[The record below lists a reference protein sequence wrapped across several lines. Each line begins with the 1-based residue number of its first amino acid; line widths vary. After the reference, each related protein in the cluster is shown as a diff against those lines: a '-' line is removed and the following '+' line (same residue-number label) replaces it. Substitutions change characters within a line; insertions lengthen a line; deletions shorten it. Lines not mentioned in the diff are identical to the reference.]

1 MEAKRMKLKK
11 RFNKIVSWVLCLAM
25 VFNLM
30 PVFPALGAAPSTS
43 ELGDHQGYVLGYETV
58 TTTGG
63 KTLAKVTVYGYNLGF
78 HTAATVLFKFDNT
91 KLDLAMS
98 SNGNKADIT
107 KPAQLNQAITEGATL
122 PPTVIQNA
130 IDNGYI
136 TSADEITGTIVGAT
150 SGLEAYGSRTPNFDA
165 LSEGKIQ
172 MDFNVADPVGDGA
185 GGPDSLIW
193 EKRYDG
199 ATELNDF
206 KYPENELVE
215 LYSMYFAGK
224 ATGGPTTTTSIPAD
238 LDQSAFG
245 LYTEKGF
252 NSDKSDLV
260 GAGAWDRDGTP
271 LSLDEPIWVGFK
283 QPEAPKY
290 DVNFKVTQKTTTGEA
305 LSGATVTIE
314 GPNFPEQTYT
324 TNSAG
329 LLLQSGTEVGNIQ
342 LEAGKYTYTITPPST
357 DVLAYTEATFDV
369 SSSQTGAETKTLV
382 CKEREMGTYPF
393 TVKVLDGD
401 DNNAALSGVTV
412 LVDGKADGVAPT
424 GSDGTTTVSK
434 VEQPEAYPVKLSKTG
449 YVDKAFKVKV
459 DLNGNGTITLVD
471 GDETIVLTQKDGDT
485 APIVTVT
492 MARQQKLI
500 TVPVK
505 DASEGNALI
514 PGSSVTVT
522 AKPGGTV
529 PPSLKLPLT
538 FKDESDGTTDGNVIL
553 NLPNGD
559 YQITINAPGYE
570 SSDAMDLKVEETQ
583 VTLGNNPPVTLDG
596 SSAGTVTVPADNNLV
611 AVSGPLYIVDGK
623 WDDDANPTKMTVTVE
638 LQNIKATH
646 GTFGLRYDTRIF
658 DFGDFQIHNA
668 ANGGVVAITNELVA
682 EAGGALSN
690 PDSDTTYGTHLFSWK
705 GTALDGDGVTAVD
718 ALTNKVL
725 IGTYTLNVKS
735 GLSVSDINAL
745 LNNES
750 LFVVPIEETTYKTW
764 ADTKYAKD
772 PTMAQ
777 EFLEKLWRT
786 ADGDNE
792 LQAGETELPEGRLP
806 KDMATGRV
814 GAEGFYQAFP
824 VKNTGDDDGSV
835 KAIGYDVRTQIAF
848 PNPENNQRAEFIV
861 TDDATGDP
869 IQGATVKVYKETAT
883 AADTATAD
891 ELLMTLTTDAHGE
904 AYFSADQDTTYKY
917 IVEKNGYWPF
927 PGDLDDSKKN
937 DLQTLTIAQ
946 DTVREEIQLK
956 AKIYHP
962 VQLVINQNGVDPET
976 PATSQDAE
984 ISGEEKAYN
993 GLDYS
998 FNIQPKPGKEW
1009 AKDKPNTLPVV
1020 IKGANPDGSDDVEVT
1035 ATFIP
1040 TKNAYVIDGD
1050 NINGDPLDPDTDPLK
1065 AGDLIIKITDDYF
1078 QNAQYTIT
1086 AKVEGEGTITAPTA
1100 GGDITVE
1107 ADSKKAVET
1116 LKNGNF
1122 TSSEFVF
1129 TASSTPPADG
1139 QHYGVAKVI
1148 INGVDVSLGSDK
1160 GKTEYKYTFNDVAS
1174 DQTITVIFGK
1184 FTDDEPTTEIDPVY
1198 NPVVTVIGSEFGTIT
1213 HDTDAAKKGDRFDY
1227 TLTKT
1232 GDSYGTFNVT
1242 ITPDSGYAIDKIVV
1256 DGTIIAIDGA
1266 DKALTDVKATATST
1280 STGGAS
1286 NDQVTGA
1293 TLALKD
1299 FGDTTNHNI
1308 TATFKTIDGPSIQAI
1323 VTSSIKSGV
1332 GTVVPFGVSVYNL
1345 GDTPSYSMTAAA
1357 KHQLGEVLFN
1367 GAKVDKDTDMT
1378 EASGTYTYK
1387 LPALTGD
1394 STLVVTFDE
1403 QAFTVKMKVQFFR
1416 TGEQV
1421 VNPLTAADVTFVRQ
1435 GDKAT
1440 YKFETKNTNA
1450 GIADVDANVP
1460 VGTWDITV
1468 TKNGFLNYIITD
1480 FVVSDDKV
1488 VDDQIK
1494 FGLKDDNTTV
1504 KAIELTIGEANRN
1517 GRLIALDDLAQV
1529 ANGLLTGASNKA
1541 KEWADLDEDSSAKV
1555 EDIRY
1560 VKKYFGEFYTNETY
1574 TEFMAK

>member
-1 MEAKRMKLKK
+1 MKLKK

-30 PVFPALGAAPSTS
+30 PVFPALGAPDLSGQ
-43 ELGDHQGYVLGYETV
+43 ENHKGIVFGYEEVNATSNASI
-58 TTTGG
+58 
-63 KTLAKVTVYGYNLGF
+63 KLAKVTIYVHNVDYSSAYNL
-78 HTAATVLFKFDNT
+78 KFQFDQT
-91 KLDLAMS
+91 KLALARNDNGVVLTS
-98 SNGNKADIT
+98 SSKTADINKAIVVADVPASAAEKGAEGVIAGNNDGLGAFEAPIRDI
-107 KPAQLNQAITEGATL
+107 
-122 PPTVIQNA
+122 
-130 IDNGYI
+130 
-136 TSADEITGTIVGAT
+136 
-150 SGLEAYGSRTPNFDA
+150 SGLE
-165 LSEGKIQ
+165 EGKISL
-172 MDFNVADPVGDGA
+172 GLTSE
-185 GGPDSLIW
+185 GPDNTY
-193 EKRYDG
+193 YDTQSG
-199 ATELNDF
+199 TINF
-206 KYPENELVE
+206 KFPEGELVE
-215 LYSMYFAGK
+215 LFSLYFASS
-224 ATGGPTTTTSIPAD
+224 GGGSIPAG
-238 LDQSAFG
+238 LTQEAFG
-245 LYTEKGF
+245 MYVE
-252 NSDKSDLV
+252 
-260 GAGAWDRDGTP
+260 AGARPDGGDVNGYDIVNDDNVTVTM
-271 LSLDEPIWVGFK
+271 DEPLWVGFK
-283 QPEAPKY
+283 QPAAPKY

-305 LSGATVTIE
+305 LSGATVVIS

-342 LEAGKYTYTITPPST
+342 LEAGTYTYKITPPST

-382 CKEREMGTYPF
+382 CKKREMGTYPF

-424 GSDGTTTVSK
+424 GSDGTTTVER
-434 VEQPEAYPVKLSKTG
+434 VEQLNAYPVKLSKTG
-449 YVDKAFKVKV
+449 YVDKAFNVTVK
-459 DLNGNGTITLVD
+459 LNGNGTITVSDED
-471 GDETIVLTQKDGDT
+471 GVVLTQKDGDT

-538 FKDESDGTTDGNVIL
+538 FKDESDGTTDGNVTL

-583 VTLGNNPPVTLDG
+583 VTLGSETTALTGDN
-596 SSAGTVTVPADNNLV
+596 AATVTVPADNNLV
-611 AVSGPLYIVDGK
+611 AVNGPLYIVDGK

-668 ANGGVVAITNELVA
+668 TNGGVVAITNELVA

-690 PDSDTTYGTHLFSWK
+690 PDSDTTYGKHLFSWK
-705 GTALDGDGVTAVD
+705 GTALDTDGVTAVD

-725 IGTYTLNVKS
+725 IGTYTLNVKA
-735 GLSVSDINAL
+735 GLSAADINAL

-786 ADGDNE
+786 ADAKNE
-792 LQAGETELPEGRLP
+792 LQTGETELPEGRLA

-824 VKNTGDDDGSV
+824 VKNTGDDDDSV
-835 KAIGYDVRTQIAF
+835 LAIGYDVRTQITF

-861 TDDATGDP
+861 TDDASGDP

-904 AYFSADQDTTYKY
+904 AFFSADQDTTYKY

-927 PGDLDDSKKN
+927 PGDLDNSKKN

-993 GLDYS
+993 GLDYT

-1020 IKGANPDGSDDVEVT
+1020 IKGANTDGSDKEVT
-1035 ATFIP
+1035 ANLDTV
-1040 TKNAYVIDGD
+1040 KNIYVISGD
-1050 NINGDPLDPDTDPLK
+1050 DITGDPLDPDTDPLK

-1078 QNAQYTIT
+1078 QDAQYTIT
-1086 AKVEGEGTITAPTA
+1086 AVAEGNGNITAPVA
-1100 GGDITVE
+1100 GGTGVTVT
-1107 ADSKKAVET
+1107 DTKHVT
-1116 LKNGNF
+1116 QTIGGTV
-1122 TSSEFVF
+1122 TSSDEFVF
-1129 TASSTPPADG
+1129 SADNTTPPADG
-1139 QHYGVAKVI
+1139 QHYGVAKVV

-1184 FTDDEPTTEIDPVY
+1184 FTDDEPSTEIDPVY

-1403 QAFTVKMKVQFFR
+1403 QAFTVKMKVQFYL
-1416 TGEQV
+1416 GNDPKDAI
-1421 VNPLTAADVTFVRQ
+1421 NPANPAKVTFVRQ

-1440 YKFETKNTNA
+1440 YTFDTKNTNA

-1488 VDDQIK
+1488 VDNQIK
-1494 FGLKDDNTTV
+1494 FGLEDDNTTV
-1504 KAIELTIGEANRN
+1504 RAIELTIGEANRN

-1541 KEWADLDEDSSAKV
+1541 KEWADLDESSTTQV

-1574 TEFMAK
+1574 AEFMAK